1 MTGTG
6 AYADMLRLRFDRIC
20 RKLGFEPRSTRPL
33 DTTLFRAPPQKGDQ
47 LALF

>member
-1 MTGTG
+1 
-6 AYADMLRLRFDRIC
+6 MLRLRFESAC

-33 DTTLFRAPPQKGDQ
+33 ETTLFRAPSQKGDQ